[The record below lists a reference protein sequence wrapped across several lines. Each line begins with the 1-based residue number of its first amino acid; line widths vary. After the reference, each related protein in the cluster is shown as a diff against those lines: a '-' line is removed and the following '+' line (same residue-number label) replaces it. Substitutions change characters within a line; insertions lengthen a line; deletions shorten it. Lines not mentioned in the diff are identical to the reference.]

1 MRFIL
6 LIILVV
12 VLDQLSKLWVVGNFA
27 LYESVP
33 VIPGF
38 FSLTYLT
45 NTGAAFG
52 ILAGHSTWWRQAFF
66 IAIALAAL
74 VVITVMYRRLRNE
87 SVWYEVA
94 LAFIAGGAIG
104 NVIDRV
110 RLGSVVDFL
119 DVYIG
124 TRHWPAFNIADSAI
138 TVGVAVF
145 LVKNIFFDEKPGN
158 KSKQD

>member
-1 MRFIL
+1 VRFIL

>member
-87 SVWYEVA
+87 SVWYEIA